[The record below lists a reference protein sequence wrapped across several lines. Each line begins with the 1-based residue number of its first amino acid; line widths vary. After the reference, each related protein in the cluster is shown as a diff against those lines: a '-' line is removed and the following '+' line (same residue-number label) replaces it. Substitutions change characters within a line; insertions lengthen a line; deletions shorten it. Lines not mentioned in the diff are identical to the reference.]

1 MTQQAEKDT
10 MRRRQIAKAGRIF
23 IIVMIIL
30 TFLSKT
36 IINMTLPKVDISR
49 VRGGELNNKISGNG
63 RVVAR
68 KRVEYHSDLQLPVKD
83 IKVEAGDRVERGELL
98 IVLDNKRILEQI
110 EEGEYLLKLGENNLK
125 KLLLDRE
132 DIVEEDFATLKLE
145 ISYLESEILNGQNKD
160 VLIEEKKIKK
170 EELEKRE
177 RSQVRKIEKIDIEI
191 NNQKLDTERLQRQ
204 METLKSN
211 LDKCQIR
218 AETNGVI
225 EELDLTLNEVVI
237 SNKPLYIMAEIEK
250 GYEVVLNLPSKY
262 ENILEVGQKAMV
274 NIYDKN
280 IQEVEGVVDLIKKG
294 NRDLEIELTIE
305 IDGLDYN
312 VGSRAE
318 TTIIVDYGSFDIV
331 IPNTSIHKETGDRNY
346 VFVLEERDG
355 AFGKEYYAVKR
366 DVELVAYNNHVA
378 GIRTGL
384 DTRDVI
390 IASSNKT
397 LKDGMR
403 VVIND

>member
-68 KRVEYHSDLQLPVKD
+68 KRVEYYSDLQLPVKD

-110 EEGEYLLKLGENNLK
+110 EECEYLLKLGENNLK

-160 VLIEEKKIKK
+160 ILIEEKKIKK

-191 NNQKLDTERLQRQ
+191 NNKKLDTERLQRQ

-225 EELDLTLNEVVI
+225 EELDLILNEVVI

-250 GYEVVLNLPSKY
+250 GYEVVLNLPSEY

-280 IQEVEGVVDLIKKG
+280 IQEVEGVVSLIKKG

-331 IPNTSIHKETGDRNY
+331 IPNTSIHKEAGDRNY